1 MCFTFKEHLKKF
13 NKFLWCSNIVYH
25 TKITTAKIIRI
36 TIFINTIKGIT
47 SFSLFLFSF
56 TKRIETVVYL
66 SKLKSDEHVKVE
78 VDISE
83 FEPTERRKLGTYEEI
98 KKYILDK
105 YGFKVPTQLNTNR
118 SKTNQ
123 EYQAISETS
132 VIL

>member
-1 MCFTFKEHLKKF
+1 M
-13 NKFLWCSNIVYH
+13 
-25 TKITTAKIIRI
+25 
-36 TIFINTIKGIT
+36 
-47 SFSLFLFSF
+47 
-56 TKRIETVVYL
+56 
-66 SKLKSDEHVKVE
+66 
-78 VDISE
+78 DISE